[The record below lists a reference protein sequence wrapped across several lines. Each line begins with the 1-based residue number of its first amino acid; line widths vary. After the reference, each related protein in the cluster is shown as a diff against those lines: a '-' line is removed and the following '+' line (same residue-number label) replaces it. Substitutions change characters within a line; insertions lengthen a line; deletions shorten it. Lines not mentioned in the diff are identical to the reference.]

1 MASQSLLPDG
11 GWAGTG
17 FRLPNPGVASAS
29 SSSGLTPVSFI
40 SDGNLTTA
48 WRPQSVCPSGP
59 ATNTFCC
66 EPEWVQ
72 LTVPSTS
79 VLGGL
84 VIRASRSQFGPSR
97 VLTGRLEF
105 LSFLAGSGAPA
116 SRDIVLNPVTGD
128 WALQFL
134 NVISGAGTIR
144 FRPGWADAASA
155 GIAELELYA
164 P

>member
-1 MASQSLLPDG
+1 MVSQLLLPDA
-11 GWAGTG
+11 GWGGTG
-17 FRLPNPGVASAS
+17 FRIPNPGVASAS
-29 SSSGLTPVSFI
+29 SSNVLAPASFV
-40 SDGNLTTA
+40 SDGSLATT
-48 WRPQSVCPSGP
+48 WRPQSACVPDANSSR
-59 ATNTFCC
+59 FCC

-84 VIRASRSQFGPSR
+84 VVRAPRSHFGAPR

-105 LSFLAGSGAPA
+105 LSFPGGSGVPV
-116 SRDIVLNPVTGD
+116 SRDIVLSPVTGD

-134 NVISGAGTIR
+134 NVITGAGTIR
-144 FRPGWADAASA
+144 FRPGWADSA
-155 GIAELELYA
+155 NAGVAEIELYA

>member
-1 MASQSLLPDG
+1 M
-11 GWAGTG
+11 
-17 FRLPNPGVASAS
+17 
-29 SSSGLTPVSFI
+29 
-40 SDGNLTTA
+40 
-48 WRPQSVCPSGP
+48 
-59 ATNTFCC
+59 
-66 EPEWVQ
+66 Q

-105 LSFLAGSGAPA
+105 LSFPAGSGAPV
-116 SRDIVLNPVTGD
+116 SRDIVLSPVTGD
-128 WALQFL
+128 WALQFQ

-144 FRPGWADAASA
+144 FRPGWADGASA

>member
-1 MASQSLLPDG
+1 MLLPDA
-11 GWAGTG
+11 GWGGTG
-17 FRLPNPGVASAS
+17 FRIPNPGVAAAS
-29 SSSGLTPVSFI
+29 SSNNMTPVSFI
-40 SDGNLTTA
+40 SDGNLMTA
-48 WRPQSVCPSGP
+48 WRPQAVCPSGP
-59 ATNTFCC
+59 AVNTFCC

-79 VLGGL
+79 VLGGI
-84 VIRASRSQFGPSR
+84 VIRAPRSQFGPPH

-105 LSFLAGSGAPA
+105 LSFPGGSSVPA
-116 SRDIVLNPVTGD
+116 SRDIVLSPVTGD

-144 FRPGWADAASA
+144 FRPGWADSA
-155 GIAELELYA
+155 TAGVAEIELYA